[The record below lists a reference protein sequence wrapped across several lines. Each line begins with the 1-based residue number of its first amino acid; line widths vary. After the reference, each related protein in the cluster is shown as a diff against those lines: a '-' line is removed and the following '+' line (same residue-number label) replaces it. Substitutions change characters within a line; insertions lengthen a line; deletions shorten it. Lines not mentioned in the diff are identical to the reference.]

1 MTRFITALPLSLVL
15 AAPALAGPP
24 ITTQGPGD
32 GVAPM
37 VGESSDVELDVECQ
51 VNGRTERYTIRGD
64 ILVGHDGVVIE
75 MAQGNYRVALA
86 EGNLLLSETRAQ
98 ISGGP
103 DVGKWDCVAATGPV
117 PTPGSV
123 ADDGAMAALEQ
134 RLATMRA
141 ALEASQEDLVTAVAE
156 RNAAHAALEEMRAAR
171 TQDAAEIA
179 SLERELAESL
189 SAEARAQAAMAEA
202 QAQVEAGAAARAEL
216 EARLAAAEARSTELE
231 GTAAGASEAQA
242 QIARLEDQVVTL
254 EAELARA
261 ERDMA
266 ALQAEVEE
274 AQAAS
279 AMEDATEDSTEA
291 GLPTFDA
298 DAALEMVEGAEIGAI
313 AREALVTAI
322 EQARNNPAM
331 GAEVMARLQ
340 AVLGE

>member
-24 ITTQGPGD
+24 ITTQGPGN
-32 GVAPM
+32 GAAPM

-103 DVGKWDCVAATGPV
+103 DVGKWDCVAATDPV

-141 ALEASQEDLVTAVAE
+141 ALEASQEDLVTAI
-156 RNAAHAALEEMRAAR
+156 AAQAALEEMRAAR

-279 AMEDATEDSTEA
+279 AMEDTTEDSTEA